1 MGTSKLWGE
10 RRHSPA
16 SMGEPSLHRAADGS
30 PATSPERQASS
41 SASTPAPR
49 GKNSRFT
56 LAKVADG
63 NPMRNTT
70 PTLQRDDSE
79 RDIKVNKMLKMRKER
94 SARKRRRQHPLLSYA
109 RALCLAACRATAALP
124 PVHPVPLHG
133 IAASARRLHIMPS
146 GGARTASLPHCST
159 ASPLQGAP
167 KRAATATP
175 DSPRPGWGRHPAGG
189 VRRAALPAIA
199 APSGQVRY
207 RGGQLRHTLGAGE
220 TLDTSE
226 TLATPL
232 RPDDLKISLCR
243 PGVEF
248 ARPCVHPLPRDQ

>member
-1 MGTSKLWGE
+1 MTQRETSRSTRCSKCAKSA
-10 RRHSPA
+10 RHGRGAA
-16 SMGEPSLHRAADGS
+16 STLSCHMHAL
-30 PATSPERQASS
+30 
-41 SASTPAPR
+41 SASLP
-49 GKNSRFT
+49 
-56 LAKVADG
+56 
-63 NPMRNTT
+63 
-70 PTLQRDDSE
+70 
-79 RDIKVNKMLKMRKER
+79 
-94 SARKRRRQHPLLSYA
+94 
-109 RALCLAACRATAALP
+109 AALP
-124 PVHPVPLHG
+124 PPYRPF
-133 IAASARRLHIMPS
+133 IPS
-146 GGARTASLPHCST
+146 LCTVSLPHCST

-167 KRAATATP
+167 ERAATATP

-232 RPDDLKISLCR
+232 RPDDLKISPCR

-248 ARPCVHPLPRDQ
+248 ARPCVHPPPRDQ